1 MPQRDGP
8 NRKAEDPVRGWSGVG
23 ERSRKPDWNEWFG
36 NRFGLNAFVSYAMRA
51 SLRKLMLANIAVV
64 AVAATL
70 ILWPRP
76 SPVSLIILS
85 MEPSGMVDDAGAEF
99 TQADVVLRNATT
111 AGVLMDHVH
120 AEAYVAGRWLTAPQ
134 PWLLRRVPPNGEIKE
149 LALIPNG
156 AESYRLKF
164 RYARH
169 TDHWEL
175 RLYNWVRPRLPSV
188 FRIGVIG
195 TVLSRRHENI
205 TYAKPRPPQRT
216 GWRVH
221 TVEVQITERV
231 TTHMEPGQRQS
242 GRGLP

>member
-1 MPQRDGP
+1 
-8 NRKAEDPVRGWSGVG
+8 
-23 ERSRKPDWNEWFG
+23 
-36 NRFGLNAFVSYAMRA
+36 MRA
-51 SLRKLMLANIAVV
+51 SHRNLMLAMMAVV
-64 AVAATL
+64 GVAATL
-70 ILWPRP
+70 MLWPRP

-120 AEAYVAGRWLTAPQ
+120 AEACVAGRWITAPQ
-134 PWLLRRVPPNGEIKE
+134 PRLLRRVWPNGEIKE

-156 AESYRLKF
+156 AESYRMKF
-164 RYARH
+164 RYARL

-175 RLYNWVRPRLPSV
+175 RLYNWVRPRFPGV

-195 TVLSRRHENI
+195 TALSRRHENI
-205 TYAKPRPPQRT
+205 TYAKPRPRQQT

-221 TVEVQITERV
+221 TVEVQITQRV
-231 TTHMEPGQRQS
+231 PTHVEPGQWQS